1 MAGGTGQRSFA
12 GAFNVN
18 AIAMRDFQHG
28 KAKRRFHFLLRS
40 VAFDEYHF
48 RHG

>member
-1 MAGGTGQRSFA
+1 MAGGTGERAFA

-18 AIAMRDFQHG
+18 TVAMRDFQYG
-28 KAKRRFHFLLRS
+28 KAKRRFHFLACS
-40 VAFDEYHF
+40 VAFNEYHF